1 MISDYINT
9 GCIKNTADKT
19 KFKEWKGRVINEVNE
34 NVQTL
39 FKKRS
44 PKFHTNVLQQ
54 NNLVIILINIHI
66 QRTLT
71 QKIKLIGA
79 SHLFTCDFRHLS
91 F

>member
-9 GCIKNTADKT
+9 GCIKNTTDKT
-19 KFKEWKGRVINEVNE
+19 EFKEWKGRVINEVNE
-34 NVQTL
+34 NIRTL

-54 NNLVIILINIHI
+54 NNLVIILINIHN

-71 QKIKLIGA
+71 RKDKANRSIAFIYL
-79 SHLFTCDFRHLS
+79 
-91 F
+91 

>member
-34 NVQTL
+34 NVQTM

-71 QKIKLIGA
+71 PKDKANRSIAFIYL
-79 SHLFTCDFRHLS
+79 
-91 F
+91 